1 MSNLQMVSPLRS
13 RASEKSKPWLD
24 ALDSMLQPFREWL
37 DAVEVNDADAAR
49 LLYKLIPGQCPFERD
64 VMLFGR
70 KILHI
75 PPLCKLNPF
84 YDQLVGIRFRAMCF
98 LVDECGETL

>member
-13 RASEKSKPWLD
+13 RASEKSKPLND
-24 ALDSMLQPFREWL
+24 AFDLMLQPFREWL
-37 DAVEVNDADAAR
+37 DAVPVTDADAAR
-49 LLYKLIPGQCPFERD
+49 MLYKLIPGQCPFERD
-64 VMLFGR
+64 VVLFGR
-70 KILHI
+70 KLMHI